1 MAEMTVKNT
10 GRKHVCSVY
19 KCTDNNTLMVHRG
32 KHSSFGSLF
41 LCDNCIRD
49 IVAGYIETV
58 GKERAAEV
66 LGGVIKPIVAEEK
79 KVEKAEKTA
88 ESVTEEKVTKKK
100 TENKGA

>member
-32 KHSSFGSLF
+32 KHSSFESLF
-41 LCDNCIRD
+41 LCEKCIRD
-49 IVAGYIETV
+49 IVAGFIKTA
-58 GKERAAEV
+58 GKERAAKV
-66 LGGVIKPIVAEEK
+66 LGEVIKPIVAAEK
-79 KVEKAEKTA
+79 KAEKTA

>member
-32 KHSSFGSLF
+32 KHSSFESLF
-41 LCDNCIRD
+41 LCENCIRD
-49 IVAGYIETV
+49 IVGGYIETV

-66 LGGVIKPIVAEEK
+66 LGGVIKPIVAADK
-79 KVEKAEKTA
+79 KAEKTA
-88 ESVTEEKVTKKK
+88 DTTAEAVNEEKTAKKK
-100 TENKGA
+100 ESKGA